1 VTGRL
6 NPNGSG
12 APTAADACQ
21 PSEVMKWGAMR
32 RQKPGVRPIP
42 VLGPD
47 GRGAALAAVG
57 TQGSCE
63 VSEVDQDTS
72 QKGEHMNLLR
82 TLAVIVVVGVFVWTA
97 APVLA
102 VYGGQKGELHP
113 VIRAAIK
120 DLERAKG
127 SLQKRADNDF
137 GGHRVKAIEAIDE
150 ALQQLKLALEFEPKH

>member
-1 VTGRL
+1 
-6 NPNGSG
+6 
-12 APTAADACQ
+12 
-21 PSEVMKWGAMR
+21 
-32 RQKPGVRPIP
+32 
-42 VLGPD
+42 
-47 GRGAALAAVG
+47 
-57 TQGSCE
+57 
-63 VSEVDQDTS
+63 
-72 QKGEHMNLLR
+72 MNLLR